1 MIQNHDYHSDT
12 QRRLEEGLEES
23 VQRYE
28 ARLTEAERA
37 AAHAHRVHTRGIG
50 RVRNWLLAVVTIA
63 VVVGVMVTVY
73 ILASGTATEEP
84 PFLQCETPENCPAPT
99 E

>member
-1 MIQNHDYHSDT
+1 MKESDAWAGAHDA
-12 QRRLEEGLEES
+12 QLRLEEGA
-23 VQRYE
+23 QRYE
-28 ARLTEAERA
+28 TRLADAERA

-50 RVRNWLLAVVTIA
+50 RVRSWLLAVFTFA
-63 VVVGVMVTVY
+63 VVVSVMVAVY
-73 ILASGTATEEP
+73 ILASGASTEEP

>member
-28 ARLTEAERA
+28 ARLVEAERA
-37 AAHAHRVHTRGIG
+37 QVNAHRVHTRGIG
-50 RVRNWLLAVVTIA
+50 RVRSLVLAVFTVA
-63 VVVGVMVTVY
+63 VVVGVMVAVY
-73 ILASGTATEEP
+73 ILASGSATEEP
-84 PFLQCETPENCPAPT
+84 PFLQCETPDNCPSPI

>member
-28 ARLTEAERA
+28 ARLVEAERA
-37 AAHAHRVHTRGIG
+37 QANAHRVQTPGIG
-50 RVRNWLLAVVTIA
+50 RVRNWLLAVFTVA
-63 VVVGVMVTVY
+63 VVVGVMVAAYV
-73 ILASGTATEEP
+73 LVSGTATEEP
-84 PFLQCETPENCPAPT
+84 PFLQCETPDNCPAPL

>member
-1 MIQNHDYHSDT
+1 MKENPDWEVD
-12 QRRLEEGLEES
+12 QRRLEEG

-28 ARLTEAERA
+28 ARLGEAERA
-37 AAHAHRVHTRGIG
+37 QLNAHRVQMGGLG
-50 RVRNWLLAVVTIA
+50 RVRSLVLAVVTVA
-63 VVVGVMVTVY
+63 VVIGVIVAVY
-73 ILASGTATEEP
+73 MLASGASTEEP

>member
-1 MIQNHDYHSDT
+1 MIPNHDYHSDT

-28 ARLTEAERA
+28 ARLVEAERA
-37 AAHAHRVHTRGIG
+37 GVNAHRVQTRGIG
-50 RVRNWLLAVVTIA
+50 KVRNWLLAVFTVA
-63 VVVGVMVTVY
+63 VVVGVMVAAY
-73 ILASGTATEEP
+73 ILASGSATEEP
-84 PFLQCETPENCPAPT
+84 PFLQCETQENCPTPL

>member
-28 ARLTEAERA
+28 ARLVEAERA
-37 AAHAHRVHTRGIG
+37 QANAHRVQTPGIG
-50 RVRNWLLAVVTIA
+50 RVRNWLLAVFTVA
-63 VVVGVMVTVY
+63 VVVGVMVMVY
-73 ILASGTATEEP
+73 ILVSGTATEEP
-84 PFLQCETPENCPAPT
+84 PFLQCETPDNCPAPL